1 MWRLFPCGWCNPRAF
16 PLQCVPICVIGAG
29 GRLAPSLWCS
39 FNSSQRSNVPPCRS
53 TLMAN
58 IDFNQ
63 ALAAGVRSYDRHV
76 GRWWVQR
83 TTSAAHAEAYANIS
97 SYVARQARKRS
108 GLIVDYACGAGLLT
122 KQLAQL
128 LPRWR
133 VLGID
138 GSRTMLR
145 HAETWAG
152 RMRKDRP
159 GSLEWLYAKLPH
171 FSLPVQAA
179 DIVVFAFPNII
190 TGDIERRHFEWL
202 YRADSD
208 EARFIA
214 AKQGKTGTDT
224 LYDQLFMNRVIAR
237 NLRGLLR
244 KGGLCVRVDYSQ
256 GDRHELTR
264 QDRLATLF
272 EEGSLNVGPP
282 RLRSEPFFTLVRS
295 CYYPSEVIRDVYEQT
310 EDEDFLE
317 GGYSVS
323 LLKAL

>member
-1 MWRLFPCGWCNPRAF
+1 M
-16 PLQCVPICVIGAG
+16 
-29 GRLAPSLWCS
+29 
-39 FNSSQRSNVPPCRS
+39 
-53 TLMAN
+53 TN

-83 TTSAAHAEAYANIS
+83 TTSAAHAEAYANIA

-128 LPRWR
+128 LPQWKM
-133 VLGID
+133 LGID

-145 HAETWAG
+145 HAEAWAG

-159 GSLEWLYAKLPH
+159 ASLEWLLAKLPN
-171 FSLPVQAA
+171 FSLPKPAA

-190 TGDIERRHFEWL
+190 TGDKERSHFEGI
-202 YRADSD
+202 YPADSA
-208 EARFIA
+208 EARCIA
-214 AKQGKTGTDT
+214 AKRGKAGAEA

-244 KGGLCVRVDYSQ
+244 KGGLCVRADYSQ

-264 QDRLATLF
+264 HDQVATMF
-272 EEGSLNVGPP
+272 EEGSLNVGTP
-282 RLRSEPFFTLVRS
+282 RRMPDPFFTLLDSR
-295 CYYPSEVIRDVYEQT
+295 YYPSEVIRDVYEQT